1 MLDISSL
8 VFMMLQRLIC
18 LGSCSLNLYR
28 DRINYLT
35 QLLDALFCGFRIRI
49 AWINFT
55 IVRVEY
61 ITVVVFLKHGER
73 WVFIRKVR
81 CGVLGTGRQAIKL
94 ILALEM

>member
-1 MLDISSL
+1 MI
-8 VFMMLQRLIC
+8 LQRLIC
-18 LGSCSLNLYR
+18 LWSCSLSLYR

-55 IVRVEY
+55 IVRVEC

-81 CGVLGTGRQAIKL
+81 CGLLGKEPQAITL
-94 ILALEM
+94 IFTLEM